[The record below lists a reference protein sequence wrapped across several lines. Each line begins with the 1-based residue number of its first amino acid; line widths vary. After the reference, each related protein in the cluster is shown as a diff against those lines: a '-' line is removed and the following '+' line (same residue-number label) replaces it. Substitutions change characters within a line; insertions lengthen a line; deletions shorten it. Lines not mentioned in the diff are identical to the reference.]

1 MSRNVLE
8 KLMHQ
13 LCVDRPTK
21 QRFKEDPAGLLSRYA
36 LSEEEKAMVCSFD
49 VAAMQKHGV
58 NAMLTL
64 GFWSENAAN
73 RHPAAYMKAL
83 RGATA
88 VASGETFSAALK
100 QN

>member
-13 LCVDRPTK
+13 LCVDRSVK
-21 QRFKEDPAGLLSRYA
+21 QRFKEDAEGLLARYA
-36 LSEEEKAMVCSFD
+36 LSDEEKAMVRNFD

-64 GFWSENAAN
+64 GFWSENAPN
-73 RHPAAYMKAL
+73 RHPSAYMKAL

-88 VASGETFSAALK
+88 GGEVFSAALK
-100 QN
+100 QS

>member
-13 LCVDRPTK
+13 LCVDRATK
-21 QRFKEDPAGLLSRYA
+21 QRLKEDPQGLLSRYA
-36 LSEEEKAMVCSFD
+36 LTEEERAMVLNFD
-49 VAAMQKHGV
+49 VAGMQKHGV

-64 GFWSENAAN
+64 GFWSENAPN
-73 RHPAAYMKAL
+73 RHPSAYMKAL
-83 RGATA
+83 RGADAGGA
-88 VASGETFSAALK
+88 VFSAALK

>member
-13 LCVDRPTK
+13 LCVDRSVK
-21 QRFKEDPAGLLSRYA
+21 QRFKEDLEGLLSRYV
-36 LSEEEKAMVCSFD
+36 LTEEEKAMVRNFD
-49 VAAMQKHGV
+49 VAGMQKHGV

-83 RGATA
+83 RGSQ
-88 VASGETFSAALK
+88 SGGEIFSAALK

>member
-13 LCVDRPTK
+13 LCTDRAVK
-21 QRFKEDPAGLLSRYA
+21 QRFKEDAEGLLSRYA
-36 LSEEEKAMVCSFD
+36 LTDEEREMVRSFD

-64 GFWSENAAN
+64 GFWSENAQN
-73 RHPAAYMKAL
+73 RHPSAYMKAL
-83 RGATA
+83 RGASAT
-88 VASGETFSAALK
+88 GEVFSAALK
-100 QN
+100 Q

>member
-13 LCVDRPTK
+13 LCVDRAVK
-21 QRFKEDPAGLLSRYA
+21 QRFKEDLEGLLSRYA
-36 LSEEEKAMVCSFD
+36 LSEDEKAMVRNFD

-64 GFWSENAAN
+64 GFWSENAPN
-73 RHPAAYMKAL
+73 RHPSAYMKAL
-83 RGATA
+83 RGS
-88 VASGETFSAALK
+88 SGQGEVFSAALK
-100 QN
+100 HS

>member
-21 QRFKEDPAGLLSRYA
+21 QRLKEDAEGLLSRYA
-36 LSEEEKAMVCSFD
+36 LTEAEREMVRNFD
-49 VAAMQKHGV
+49 VAAMQQHGV

-64 GFWSENAAN
+64 GFWSENAPN

-83 RGATA
+83 RGAI
-88 VASGETFSAALK
+88 ASGAVFSAALK
-100 QN
+100 HD

>member
-13 LCVDRPTK
+13 LCVDRSVK
-21 QRFKEDPAGLLSRYA
+21 QRFKEDLDGLLARYA
-36 LSEEEKAMVCSFD
+36 LTDEEKAMVRNFD

-83 RGATA
+83 RGAQA
-88 VASGETFSAALK
+88 GGEAFSAALK

>member
-13 LCVDRPTK
+13 LCVDRSIK
-21 QRFKEDPAGLLSRYA
+21 QRFKEDLDGLLARYA
-36 LSEEEKAMVCSFD
+36 LSEEEKAMVRGFD

-64 GFWSENAAN
+64 GFWSENAPN
-73 RHPAAYMKAL
+73 RHPSAYMKAL
-83 RGATA
+83 RGAN
-88 VASGETFSAALK
+88 VQGEVFSAALK

>member
-13 LCVDRPTK
+13 LCVDRAVK
-21 QRFKEDPAGLLSRYA
+21 QRFKEDLDGLLSRYVLTDA
-36 LSEEEKAMVCSFD
+36 EKDMVRNFD

-64 GFWSENAAN
+64 GFWSENAPN
-73 RHPAAYMKAL
+73 RHPSAYMKAL
-83 RGATA
+83 RGANA
-88 VASGETFSAALK
+88 AGEVFSAALK
-100 QN
+100 QS

>member
-13 LCVDRPTK
+13 LCVDRTVK
-21 QRFKEDPAGLLSRYA
+21 QRFKEDLEGLLARYA
-36 LSEEEKAMVCSFD
+36 LTEDERDMLRRFD

-58 NAMLTL
+58 NPMLTL
-64 GFWSENAAN
+64 GFWSENAPD

-83 RGATA
+83 RGAD
-88 VASGETFSAALK
+88 SGGEVFSAALK
-100 QN
+100 H